1 MQQGAAPPRLAAQ
14 TIALRDDRLLFET
27 RVLAVVVIPV
37 LLTASTVLLLFPDDT
52 KDLFAWQIK
61 AHMSSFALAVPY
73 AAGVYYFAR
82 LLVDGRWHRV
92 RAGLLPVGA
101 FVTVEAIATVLHWGR
116 FTHDNPAF
124 WIWAS
129 LYLTTP
135 VVVPLVW
142 WRNRATDPGAPEAD
156 DVVFPHAVRIGFL
169 VAGLGQLVIAL
180 FLVLFPNAAI
190 DIWPWPLTP
199 LTARSTAGW
208 FAFGLVGIML
218 VRETRW
224 SAARVIVQALL
235 LGLAIALVSV
245 VRAWD
250 EFDTSRVTTWVFLA
264 TLAAA
269 LVLMILLYAVM
280 ERRRRE
286 TRRGSWRLRLS
297 SQRERRSSTDQV

>member
-1 MQQGAAPPRLAAQ
+1 
-14 TIALRDDRLLFET
+14 
-27 RVLAVVVIPV
+27 
-37 LLTASTVLLLFPDDT
+37 
-52 KDLFAWQIK
+52 
-61 AHMSSFALAVPY
+61 
-73 AAGVYYFAR
+73 
-82 LLVDGRWHRV
+82 
-92 RAGLLPVGA
+92 
-101 FVTVEAIATVLHWGR
+101 
-116 FTHDNPAF
+116 
-124 WIWAS
+124 
-129 LYLTTP
+129 
-135 VVVPLVW
+135 LVW
-142 WRNRATDPGAPEAD
+142 WRNRTTDPGAPETD
-156 DVVFPHAVRIGFL
+156 DVVFPHAVRTGFL

-286 TRRGSWRLRLS
+286 TRRGSGATASFLATR
-297 SQRERRSSTDQV
+297 TT